1 MLAFSVGKTHM
12 NLAMLLQCWWVKA
25 LFDCLKS
32 QVNTVW
38 FYKDC
43 ACCDT
48 LLPTATQL
56 RSWGSNSL
64 YYYFELGVH
73 STVFHYVQGGTRYWC
88 RCVSQYAACG
98 WGYMFLIVCFNKGW
112 CPTVIYLRSWLRSFM
127 TLNLVQQVI
136 MRYCLYLSIQF
147 PTHMT
152 TQKEEP

>member
-1 MLAFSVGKTHM
+1 M

-56 RSWGSNSL
+56 RSWGQ
-64 YYYFELGVH
+64 
-73 STVFHYVQGGTRYWC
+73 TVCT
-88 RCVSQYAACG
+88 
-98 WGYMFLIVCFNKGW
+98 
-112 CPTVIYLRSWLRSFM
+112 T
-127 TLNLVQQVI
+127 TLNLGYTPLCFI
-136 MRYCLYLSIQF
+136 MYKVVLGIDVGV
-147 PTHMT
+147 
-152 TQKEEP
+152 